1 MKVDGW
7 SVGVKG
13 EGGTW
18 RLLRSPL
25 HFVLPA
31 EPENPMDLQIT
42 AAAPELMPLLQ
53 IGTHALS
60 IKISGRPFPST
71 EGDPSA
77 AIKRTAPCGA
87 PALSDAVQYTTV
99 S

>member
-1 MKVDGW
+1 MSEAGLGQVGRCDGW
-7 SVGVKG
+7 MLVGRPV
-13 EGGTW
+13 
-18 RLLRSPL
+18 

-60 IKISGRPFPST
+60 IKISGRPLPSM

-77 AIKRTAPCGA
+77 AIRRTAPCGA